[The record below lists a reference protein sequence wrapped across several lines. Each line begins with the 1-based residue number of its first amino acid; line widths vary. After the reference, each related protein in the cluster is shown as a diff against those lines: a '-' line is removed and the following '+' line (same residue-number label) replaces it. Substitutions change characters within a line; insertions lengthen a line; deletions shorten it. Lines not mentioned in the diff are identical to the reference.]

1 MKEFKGKTVVI
12 TGAASGIG
20 YALAERFAVEKMNV
34 VLADIEQDALDAA
47 VAKISDLG
55 VEAVG
60 IAVDVMD
67 KNSVQSLAKKSIDA
81 FGNIHILCNNAGVA
95 PPAIDE
101 PIWDHEQNAW
111 DWVMGVNF
119 YGVLYGLQSFVPH
132 MLEHKEEGHVLNT
145 VSLAGILGL
154 EGSYGVSKFATLALS
169 EGLFQS
175 WKKINSKIGASA
187 LCPGFVAT
195 NIIESDRNRP
205 ENLPAKNKA
214 NFVLKKLAA
223 TVLKRGK
230 EPNEI
235 ADVTLDAIRENK
247 FYILPHTNYDEMIK
261 ERYNRILART
271 EPQEADMQEV
281 LLGTLMSD
289 KGEW

>member
-1 MKEFKGKTVVI
+1 MKEFKGKTVVV

-20 YALAERFAVEKMNV
+20 YALAKSFAQEKMNV

-47 VAKISDLG
+47 VTKISNLD

-67 KNSVQSLAKKSIDA
+67 KNSVQSLAKQSIDA

-101 PIWDHEQNAW
+101 AIWDHDMSDW

-119 YGVLYGLQSFVPH
+119 YGVLYGIQSFLPH
-132 MLEHKEEGHVLNT
+132 MIEHQEEGHVLNT
-145 VSLAGILGL
+145 VSMAGILGL
-154 EGSYGVSKFATLALS
+154 EGSYGVSKFAALSLS

-175 WKKINSKIGASA
+175 LKKINSKIGTSV

-195 NIIESDRNRP
+195 NIIDSQRNRP
-205 ENLPAKNKA
+205 EHLASDKKS
-214 NFVLKKLAA
+214 NFLLKQLASS
-223 TVLKRGK
+223 VLKRGK
-230 EPNEI
+230 KPDEI
-235 ADVTLDAIRENK
+235 ATRAIEAIQANN
-247 FYILPHTNYDEMIK
+247 FYILPHPVYDERVK
-261 ERYNRILART
+261 DRYERILART
-271 EPQEADMQEV
+271 EPEMVDIKKAWLGS
-281 LLGTLMSD
+281 LLQS
-289 KGEW
+289 EEY

>member
-1 MKEFKGKTVVI
+1 MKEFAGKTVVI
-12 TGAASGIG
+12 TGADSGIG

-47 VAKISDLG
+47 VSKISDLG
-55 VEAVG
+55 VDAVG
-60 IAVDVMD
+60 IQVDVMD
-67 KNSVQSLAKKSIDA
+67 KNSVQSLAKQSINE

-95 PPAIDE
+95 PPATDE
-101 PIWDHEQNAW
+101 AIWDHDQNGW

-132 MLEHKEEGHVLNT
+132 MVEHKEEGHVLNT

-175 WKKINSKIGASA
+175 LKKINSKIGASA

-205 ENLPAKNKA
+205 EHLSSKKKS
-214 NFVLKKLAA
+214 NFLLKQLASA
-223 TVLKRGK
+223 VLKRGK
-230 EPNEI
+230 KPSEI
-235 ADVTLDAIRENK
+235 AARTIEGIQAGS
-247 FYILPHTNYDEMIK
+247 FYILPHPIYDEMIK
-261 ERYNRILART
+261 ERYERILART
-271 EPQEADMQEV
+271 EPESMDIKATW
-281 LLGTLMSD
+281 LGTLLR
-289 KGEW
+289 KEEY

>member
-1 MKEFKGKTVVI
+1 MKEFKGKTAVV

-20 YALAERFAVEKMNV
+20 YALAKRFAQEKMNV

-47 VAKISDLG
+47 VTKISNLG

-67 KNSVQSLAKKSIDA
+67 KNSVQSLTKQSIDA

-101 PIWDHEQNAW
+101 AIWDHDMSDW

-119 YGVLYGLQSFVPH
+119 YGVLYGIQSFLPH
-132 MLEHKEEGHVLNT
+132 MIEHQEEGHVLNT
-145 VSLAGILGL
+145 VSMAGILGL
-154 EGSYGVSKFATLALS
+154 EGSYGVSKFAALSLS

-175 WKKINSKIGASA
+175 LKKINSKIGASV

-195 NIIESDRNRP
+195 NIIDSQRNRP
-205 ENLPAKNKA
+205 EHLSSGKKS
-214 NFVLKKLAA
+214 NFLLKQLASS
-223 TVLKRGK
+223 VLKRGK
-230 EPNEI
+230 KPDEI
-235 ADVTLDAIRENK
+235 ATRAIEAIQANN
-247 FYILPHTNYDEMIK
+247 FYILPHPVYDERVK
-261 ERYNRILART
+261 DRYERILART
-271 EPQEADMQEV
+271 EPEILDIKKAWLGS
-281 LLGTLMSD
+281 LLQS
-289 KGEW
+289 EEY

>member
-1 MKEFKGKTVVI
+1 MKEFAGKTVVI

-20 YALAERFAVEKMNV
+20 YALAERFAEEKMNV

-47 VAKISDLG
+47 VSKISDLG
-55 VEAVG
+55 VDAVG
-60 IAVDVMD
+60 IQVDVMD
-67 KNSVQSLAKKSIDA
+67 KNSVQSLAKQSIDA

-95 PPAIDE
+95 PPATDE
-101 PIWDHEQNAW
+101 AIWDHDQNGW

-132 MLEHKEEGHVLNT
+132 MVKHKEEGHVLNT

-175 WKKINSKIGASA
+175 LKKINSKIGTSA

-205 ENLPAKNKA
+205 ESLAIEKKS
-214 NFVLKKLAA
+214 NFLMKQLASA
-223 TVLKRGK
+223 VLKRGK
-230 EPNEI
+230 KPSEI
-235 ADVTLDAIRENK
+235 AARTIEGIQAGS
-247 FYILPHTNYDEMIK
+247 FYILPHPVYDEMIK
-261 ERYNRILART
+261 ERYERILART
-271 EPQEADMQEV
+271 EPESMDIKATW
-281 LLGTLMSD
+281 LGTLLR
-289 KGEW
+289 KEEY